1 MFKLLAHVSVRH
13 VACRLLYSCGPENPS
28 ENIVRKQILVCE
40 ICLCFVFIHLACIN
54 SNSRFVHFNLFALFL
69 VYLLLLYCVI
79 GLKCLPQMASKTGRT
94 WLDCKNP
101 KVADDF
107 FSLAIMYVQHEC
119 NLTMK
124 TTKIDFACMQN

>member
-1 MFKLLAHVSVRH
+1 MRH

-40 ICLCFVFIHLACIN
+40 ICLCFVFIH
-54 SNSRFVHFNLFALFL
+54 FNLFALFL
-69 VYLLLLYCVI
+69 VYFITVHCVI

-107 FSLAIMYVQHEC
+107 FSLAINVR
-119 NLTMK
+119 T
-124 TTKIDFACMQN
+124 A